1 MGRDVH
7 LDGRQHAIDH
17 LLDLGLEAGR
27 REERIELAVADEG
40 RGDRVGVAAVQRRCE
55 EVDVLHLRLVCAVE
69 LAVRHLAVPQPQVD
83 FDLLELLASLLR
95 RPLVALLVARAVD
108 VGQQLGV
115 LLLQLLASAKLS
127 SCSARLVSYSA
138 ICCAA

>member
-55 EVDVLHLRLVCAVE
+55 EIDVLHLRLVRAVE
-69 LAVRHLAVPQPQVD
+69 LASQSGT
-83 FDLLELLASLLR
+83 LLYRSRRLTLIFSSFSQASS
-95 RPLVALLVARAVD
+95 V
-108 VGQQLGV
+108 V
-115 LLLQLLASAKLS
+115 LL
-127 SCSARLVSYSA
+127 
-138 ICCAA
+138 